1 MKRIVDI
8 LFSITILLLL
18 SVVILVTLLVIKFKI
33 GSPVLFKQERIGYK
47 EKVFTIYKFRTMS
60 DQRDNEGILLPD
72 SERLTDIGRLL
83 RKLSI
88 DEIPQLFNV
97 LKGDMSL
104 VGPRPL
110 LIRYLPYYTDEE
122 RRRHQVRPG
131 ITGLAQVIGRNHL
144 AWDKR
149 LAIDVEYV
157 EESSFWLDM
166 KIIVLT
172 ILKVV
177 KREDVVEDPGEHML
191 DFDMER
197 KLKC

>member
-1 MKRIVDI
+1 MKRFVDI
-8 LFSITILLLL
+8 LFSISILLLL
-18 SVVILVTLLVIKFKI
+18 SVVILVTFLVIKFKI
-33 GSPVLFKQERIGYK
+33 GSPVLFKQKRIGYK
-47 EKVFTIYKFRTMS
+47 EKPFTIYKFRTMT
-60 DQRDNEGILLPD
+60 DQRDKEGNLLPD
-72 SERLTDIGRLL
+72 SERLTDIGRFL

-144 AWDKR
+144 AWDQR

-157 EESSFWLDM
+157 EESSFRLDM
-166 KIIVLT
+166 KLIALT
-172 ILKVV
+172 ILKVL
-177 KREDVVEDPGEHML
+177 KSEDVVEDPGEHML
-191 DFDMER
+191 DFDIER

>member
-1 MKRIVDI
+1 MKRFVDI
-8 LFSITILLLL
+8 LFSISILLLL
-18 SVVILVTLLVIKFKI
+18 SVVILVTFLVIKFKI
-33 GSPVLFKQERIGYK
+33 GSPVLFKQKRIGYK
-47 EKVFTIYKFRTMS
+47 EKPFIIYKFRTMT
-60 DQRDNEGILLPD
+60 DQRDNEGNLLPD
-72 SERLTDIGRLL
+72 SERLTDIGRFL

-144 AWDKR
+144 AWDQR

-157 EESSFWLDM
+157 EESSFRLDM
-166 KIIVLT
+166 KIIALT
-172 ILKVV
+172 ILKVL
-177 KREDVVEDPGEHML
+177 KSEDVVEDPGEHML
-191 DFDMER
+191 DFDIER